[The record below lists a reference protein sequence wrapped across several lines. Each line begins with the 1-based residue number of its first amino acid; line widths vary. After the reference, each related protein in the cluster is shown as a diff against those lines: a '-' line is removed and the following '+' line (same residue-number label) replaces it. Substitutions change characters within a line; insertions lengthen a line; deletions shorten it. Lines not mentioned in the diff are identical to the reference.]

1 MTDLK
6 PKRRSTA
13 GKRVAWNGISFSI
26 PEPWE
31 PAKIGKTYL
40 LFESDAVPILEIK
53 WNRIQGRFSAE
64 RQLRRLADRHQKK
77 LSESLEEI
85 PLPESWT
92 RALKQRKDRSPE
104 DEAVAFSW
112 QGENIG
118 GKGVLLYASASRTAA
133 LIQLYQKKTSDHHS
147 VFADLLSS
155 FQDHSAD
162 SLIPWIL
169 FDIQAQI
176 PGSFQLTDYRFAPG
190 EFRMNF
196 TGKPKT
202 STLTLHRWGPASVL
216 LRKGGLSRFAAE
228 RFQVPEEEMQSTR
241 SGPYEAME
249 WIRKSKG
256 WFSEIPFLRKEPHV
270 AMGRIWHVQEKNR
283 LLAVR
288 MEGKG
293 LDEGALEQVCKSF
306 KIICIE

>member
-6 PKRRSTA
+6 SKRRSTA

-40 LFESDAVPILEIK
+40 MFESDAAPILEIK

-64 RQLRRLADRHQKK
+64 RQIRRLADLHQKK
-77 LSESLEEI
+77 LSQSLRTI
-85 PLPESWT
+85 PVPEPWSW
-92 RALKQRKDRSPE
+92 ALKQRADRFPE

-118 GKGVLLYASASRTAA
+118 GKGVLLYASVSRTAA
-133 LIQLYQKKTSDHHS
+133 LIQLYQKKTSGHHS

-155 FQDHSAD
+155 FRDHFAD
-162 SLIPWIL
+162 PLIPWAL

-176 PGSFQLTDYRFAPG
+176 PGTCQLADYRFAPG

-196 TGKPKT
+196 TGNSRT
-202 STLTLHRWGPASVL
+202 STLTLYRWGPASVL
-216 LRKGGLSRFAAE
+216 LRKSGLSRFAAE
-228 RFQVPEEEMQSTR
+228 RFQVFEEEMQSTR
-241 SGPYEAME
+241 SGQYEAME

-293 LDEGALEQVCKSF
+293 IDEGSLGQACKNF
-306 KIICIE
+306 KIIDF